1 MCYDP
6 RVVSTSFTVP
16 STSAVVVATDRQ
28 VACEV
33 GGEAVLL
40 QMDQGVYY
48 GLNPVAARVW
58 QLVQSPR
65 SVQSLIEQV
74 LQEFDVERERC
85 ARDVRELIA
94 DLSQKQLVRVTD
106 TAAP

>member
-1 MCYDP
+1 VTTP
-6 RVVSTSFTVP
+6 PALP

-33 GGEAVLL
+33 GGEAVVL

-48 GLNPVAARVW
+48 GLNSVAARVW
-58 QLVQSPR
+58 QLLQSPH
-65 SVQSLIEQV
+65 SVDSLIEQV

-85 ARDVRELIA
+85 ALDVRELIA
-94 DLSQKQLVRVTD
+94 DLARKQLVRVID
-106 TAAP
+106 TSPP